1 MKRTIVLT
9 LTFLVLGS
17 LFPFIYTQAEP
28 MTSSGDVSTPM
39 TNQKLTQSN
48 SEFSFKLFSNLV
60 QKSQN
65 ENVFISPASII
76 FTLSMLYNGAG
87 GQTQQDMSQAL
98 GLTGLSLDEINQ
110 SNQALQNTLQKNQEQ
125 TQLTIANS
133 LWTRQEVKFNDT
145 FLKNSQ
151 QYYQAEVS
159 RLNFN
164 DSTKSVKTIN
174 QWVSDRTQGKITQ
187 IIDSIKPEDVLFLI
201 NAIYFKGMWQTPFD
215 AKLTTPQTFYL
226 ANGKTKQHSMM
237 SREGEYAYSETEQ
250 FQAVKLPY
258 GEGQLNFYLFLPKE
272 NSNVNR
278 LIEQLNAEQWK
289 QFTGQFRRRNGLLAM
304 PRFKLEYETNLN
316 ETLQKL
322 GMNRIFQKADF
333 SKLTDVPV
341 EVSEVKHKTFV
352 EVNEKGTEAAAVTSI
367 GIRATSASP
376 TQEPFTMIVNRPF
389 LCVIQDRQTETIL
402 FMGTIV
408 NPQE

>member
-9 LTFLVLGS
+9 LTFLCLSS
-17 LFPFIYTQAEP
+17 LFLFIQTQADP
-28 MTSSGDVSTPM
+28 KTPSSNVSTPM

-48 SEFSFKLFSNLV
+48 TEFSFELFSNLV
-60 QKSQN
+60 QTSQN

-76 FTLSMLYNGAG
+76 FALSLLYNGAG
-87 GQTQQDMSQAL
+87 GQTQQDMSEAL
-98 GLTGLSLDEINQ
+98 GFTGLSLDEINQ
-110 SNQALQNTLQKNQEQ
+110 NNQALQNALQKNQEQ
-125 TQLTIANS
+125 IKLTIANS
-133 LWTRQEVKFNDT
+133 LWTRQEVKFNET

-159 RLNFN
+159 RLNF
-164 DSTKSVKTIN
+164 TAPKSVETIN
-174 QWVSDRTQGKITQ
+174 QWVSDHTQGKITQ

-226 ANGKTKQHSMM
+226 ANGKTKQHPMM
-237 SREGEYAYSETEQ
+237 SRESEYVYSETEQ

-258 GEGQLNFYLFLPKE
+258 AQGQLNFYLFLPKE
-272 NSNVNR
+272 NSNINL

-289 QFTGQFRRRNGLLAM
+289 QFSSQFRTKKGLLAM

-316 ETLQKL
+316 EILKKL
-322 GMNRIFQKADF
+322 GMNHIFQKADF
-333 SKLTDVPV
+333 SRMTDVSV
-341 EVSEVKHKTFV
+341 EVSDVKHKTFV
-352 EVNEKGTEAAAVTSI
+352 EVNEKGTEAAAITSI
-367 GIRATSASP
+367 GVRATSVSP
-376 TQEPFTMIVNRPF
+376 PQEPFTMIVNRPF

-408 NPQE
+408 DPQE

>member
-1 MKRTIVLT
+1 MTPSGNVP
-9 LTFLVLGS
+9 TF
-17 LFPFIYTQAEP
+17 I
-28 MTSSGDVSTPM
+28 

-48 SEFSFKLFSNLV
+48 TEFSFKLFSNLV

-65 ENVFISPASII
+65 ENVFISPASMILA
-76 FTLSMLYNGAG
+76 LSLLYNGAS

-98 GLTGLSLDEINQ
+98 GFIGLSLDEINQ
-110 SNQALQNTLQKNQEQ
+110 GNQALQNALQKNQEQ
-125 TQLTIANS
+125 IQLTIANS
-133 LWTRQEVKFNDT
+133 LWTRQEVKFNET

-159 RLNFN
+159 RLNFT
-164 DSTKSVKTIN
+164 DLGSVKTIN
-174 QWVSDRTQGKITQ
+174 QWVSDHTQGKITQ
-187 IIDSIKPEDVLFLI
+187 IIDSIQPEDVLFLI

-237 SREGEYAYSETEQ
+237 SREGEYAYLETEQ

-272 NSNVNR
+272 NSHVNR
-278 LIEQLNAEQWK
+278 LLEPLNAEQWK

-316 ETLQKL
+316 ETLKTL

-333 SKLTDVPV
+333 SKMTNASV

-367 GIRATSASP
+367 GIRATSALPS
-376 TQEPFTMIVNRPF
+376 QAPFTMIVNRPF